1 MNYDATKDAALAG
14 ALPEAARSALADRML
29 AGTNEEGFKAWKEAV
44 ARGSASEL
52 MDALSA
58 LSAPVESAAG
68 YEKRL
73 ALLSLALDRRY
84 PTGNIRRSR
93 ILTQV
98 NNAIAQLVRSS
109 PRIES
114 AQVAGLALLD
124 RNNYRSIAAPRPGQ
138 WARAIDCDRFPM
150 EGEQGVSHVICRA
163 HELGWKKVITVG
175 AQGQR
180 FFGCGLGPRS
190 HGLEID
196 VYGSS
201 GDYLASG
208 LDGAIMTIHGN
219 GQDQLGQILASGKLV
234 VHGDVGQTFMYG
246 AKGGNIF
253 IRGNAAGRP
262 LINAVGKP
270 RVIING
276 TCLDYLAESIMAGDP
291 LNGGGFVVLNALSFD
306 AEGRAHDL
314 AEPYPGGNLFSLA
327 SGGAIYVRDPMN
339 KVGEDQLNGGR
350 IVKMGEK
357 DWEMLL
363 PYLRENEAL
372 FGISI
377 ENDLLMKNGSPVRPE
392 EIYKKVEVVP
402 IAKAAPKVAEPA
414 PVVKAAPEEADEKI
428 SVTVVPPQLA
438 EVADDD
444 AN

>member
-1 MNYDATKDAALAG
+1 
-14 ALPEAARSALADRML
+14 
-29 AGTNEEGFKAWKEAV
+29 
-44 ARGSASEL
+44 
-52 MDALSA
+52 MDTLSD
-58 LSAPVESAAG
+58 LSTPVEGDTST
-68 YEKRL
+68 EKRL
-73 ALLSLALDRRY
+73 ALLSFALDRRY
-84 PTGNIRRSR
+84 PTGSIRRSR

-98 NNAIAQLVRSS
+98 NNAIARMARSAL
-109 PRIES
+109 RIES
-114 AQVAGLALLD
+114 GQVSGLALVDVDNRL
-124 RNNYRSIAAPRPGQ
+124 SITAPKQGQ
-138 WARAIDCDRFPM
+138 WALAIDCNRFPM
-150 EGEQGVSHVICRA
+150 EGEEGVSHVICRA
-163 HELGWKKVITVG
+163 VELGWKRIVVIGT
-175 AQGQR
+175 QGQR

-190 HGLEID
+190 NGVEID

-208 LDGAIMTIHGN
+208 LDGASITVHGN

-246 AKGGNIF
+246 AKGGNVF

-291 LNGGGFVVLNALSFD
+291 LNGGGFVVLNALGFD
-306 AEGRAHDL
+306 AEGRSYDL

-363 PYLRENEAL
+363 PYLRENETL
-372 FGISI
+372 FGISV
-377 ENDLLMKNGSPVRPE
+377 EDDLLVKNSSPVRPE

-402 IAKAAPKVAEPA
+402 IAKAAP
-414 PVVKAAPEEADEKI
+414 EAVE
-428 SVTVVPPQLA
+428 VT
-438 EVADDD
+438 DD